1 MPESQLTK
9 LRGVVGQIRFKTDSA
24 ESENCCSRQKN
35 RVLDS
40 SILWIL
46 HLRQR
51 HPELCRARRFPALS
65 VLGGEAN
72 FVISAHHRGLS
83 GASEL
88 LKNIRNIGQPLEI
101 IGPR

>member
-9 LRGVVGQIRFKTDSA
+9 LRGVVCQIRFKTDLLVKIA
-24 ESENCCSRQKN
+24 AVVKKIFLDCSI
-35 RVLDS
+35 S
-40 SILWIL
+40 WIL